1 MYYSMRKKGY
11 YMAQVKFIATDLVKY
26 TALEVKDP
34 NTLYFIGNGVNQIF
48 KGDQCFS
55 GGVYETVDAFPE
67 PDTAKQNVLYVH
79 KTTGE
84 VRFYDGSA
92 FQTVVLPKATTIS
105 DDSTAAELAT
115 AKSVAD
121 YVKDK
126 IANLNTGA
134 LADRVTAVE
143 GKATAN
149 ETAIGIINGEGEGS
163 IKKAAA
169 EAKQAAIDAAA
180 ADATSK
186 ANKALEDAKVDSATK
201 KTEAIEAAAA
211 ETTRQV
217 TAAKS
222 ELQANIDKKADK
234 ATTLEGYGITDAY
247 TKSATDAA
255 IASAVANAHHLKR
268 EIVAKLPEV
277 GSADEN
283 TIYMVGTGAG
293 SEDSAYEEYML
304 INGAFE
310 RIGTSDVDLSNY
322 FTKEQVTSAINTAKG
337 EAAAD
342 AQSKANAAK
351 EAAIAAAAIDATTK
365 ADAAKNAAIAEAG
378 KKANKALE
386 DAKTYSDSLAKNY
399 ATAAQGAKADSALQ
413 AADVVEGTVNG
424 AISVK
429 GTSVKVHG
437 LGTAAYAATDAFAT
451 AAQGTKADTAV
462 QANDVISGT
471 ANGTI
476 SVKGTDVAVK
486 GLGSAAYQNS
496 GAFDASGAAA
506 SALSEAKTYAD
517 TKKTE
522 AVNAAA
528 ADATTKANNA
538 LASAKEYANGLIEW
552 QTL

>member
-1 MYYSMRKKGY
+1 
-11 YMAQVKFIATDLVKY
+11 MAQVKFIATDLVKY
-26 TALEVKDP
+26 KALTTKDP

-55 GGVYETVDAFPE
+55 GGVYEMVEAFPAT
-67 PDTAKQNVLYVH
+67 DTAKQNVLYVH

-84 VRFYDGSA
+84 VRFYDGTA

-105 DDSTAAELAT
+105 DASTAAELAT

-121 YVKDK
+121 YVKATIK
-126 IANLNTGA
+126 NLNTGA

-143 GKATAN
+143 SKVAAN
-149 ETAIGIINGEGEGS
+149 ETAIGVINGDGEGS

-169 EAKQAAIDAAA
+169 DAKQAAIDAAA
-180 ADATSK
+180 TDATSK
-186 ANKALEDAKVDSATK
+186 ADKALEDAKADSATK
-201 KTEAIEAAAA
+201 KTEAIEAATA
-211 ETTRQV
+211 ETTKQV
-217 TAAKS
+217 GAAKT

-234 ATTLEGYGITDAY
+234 ATTLAGYGIADAY
-247 TKSATDAA
+247 TKDEANTA
-255 IASAVANAHHLKR
+255 IAAAVANAHHLKR
-268 EIVAKLPEV
+268 EIVSVLPKVSE
-277 GSADEN
+277 ANED
-283 TIYMVGTGAG
+283 TIYMVPDAG
-293 SEDSAYEEYML
+293 STDAEGSNKSVYTEYML
-304 INGAFE
+304 VNGAFE

-322 FTKEQVTSAINTAKG
+322 FTKDQVTGAITTAKS
-337 EAAAD
+337 EAATDAQTKAD
-342 AQSKANAAK
+342 AAK
-351 EAAIAAAAIDATTK
+351 DAAIAAAATDATTK
-365 ADAAKNAAIAEAG
+365 ADAAQAAAITEAG
-378 KKANKALE
+378 KKADKALE
-386 DAKTYSDSLAKNY
+386 DAKAYSDGLAKNY

-429 GTSVKVHG
+429 GAPVKVHG
-437 LGTAAYAATDAFAT
+437 LGTAAYAATDDFAT
-451 AAQGTKADTAV
+451 AAQGAKADSAV
-462 QANDVISGT
+462 QAADIISGT

-476 SVKGTDVAVK
+476 SVKGKDVAVK

-506 SALSEAKTYAD
+506 GALSEAKTYAD

-522 AVNAAA
+522 AVDAAA